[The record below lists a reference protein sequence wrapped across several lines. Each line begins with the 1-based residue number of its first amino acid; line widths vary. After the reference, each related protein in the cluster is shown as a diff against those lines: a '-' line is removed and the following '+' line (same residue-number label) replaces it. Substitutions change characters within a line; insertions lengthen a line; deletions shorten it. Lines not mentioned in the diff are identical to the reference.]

1 MIILRVIGW
10 ILVIASVVLFA
21 RDILT
26 SIDAGTLIL
35 ISAGELWFRL
45 DNGSLNLMQAVTQ
58 RYVLP
63 ALWDPVVVTI
73 LLWPATMVLGIPG
86 ILLVRLTRKRVRR
99 EGMFK

>member
-10 ILVIASVVLFA
+10 ILVIASVALFA
-21 RDILT
+21 HDILA

-35 ISAGELWFRL
+35 ISAGELWFSL

-63 ALWDPVVVTI
+63 ALWDPVIVTI

>member
-1 MIILRVIGW
+1 
-10 ILVIASVVLFA
+10 
-21 RDILT
+21 
-26 SIDAGTLIL
+26 
-35 ISAGELWFRL
+35 
-45 DNGSLNLMQAVTQ
+45 MQAFTQ

-63 ALWDPVVVTI
+63 ALWDPVIVTI

>member
-10 ILVIASVVLFA
+10 ILVIASVALFA

-45 DNGSLNLMQAVTQ
+45 DNGSLNLMQAFTQ

-63 ALWDPVVVTI
+63 ALWDPVIVTI